1 MATQNFNDFYN
12 TYSGGN
18 GSTDTS
24 TYTGNDPLANGN
36 NDPTSGAVNLG
47 TMNVNG
53 GADPT
58 NAGFTYDQ
66 NGNLVDTS
74 GGLPSNSPN
83 TVDLSGAGGDGSN
96 TNGMGIFSS
105 LTSGLGQMLGIT
117 DPQAQAALIPYL
129 GMALQQFQQSGQY
142 RQFAQQEANVANP
155 FGQYRDQAAQQLM
168 SLEKD
173 PTQIQNTPGYKFALG
188 QMLDSVG
195 GKLAGMGLSG
205 TDAERNQMMTE
216 AQGLASKT
224 YNDTIKQL
232 SDQAGVQFS
241 PDAAAQLLAQGNT
254 ASMLAQSN
262 ALGALAAPFGIQSR
276 NTTINN
282 ATGTNGGSQ
291 GNNGGGSGGMGNLT
305 NYLTNLGNSN
315 QNEFNPNY
323 SGPGLDTSGNS
334 TSTSDPFI
342 SYDPNGNALDSS
354 GNPFGMG
361 GGE

>member
-18 GSTDTS
+18 GSTNTS
-24 TYTGNDPLANGN
+24 TYTGNDPLADGN
-36 NDPTSGAVNLG
+36 NPITVNDIYDPSGG
-47 TMNVNG
+47 T
-53 GADPT
+53 AFDPT

-96 TNGMGIFSS
+96 TNGMGIFSG
-105 LTSGLGQMLGIT
+105 LTSGLGQILGIT

-155 FGQYRDQAAQQLM
+155 FGPYRDQAAKQLM

-173 PTQIQNTPGYKFALG
+173 PSQIANTPGYQFALN
-188 QMLDSVG
+188 QALQNVG
-195 GKLAGMGLSG
+195 TKESLGGYGG
-205 TDAERNQMMTE
+205 TDTERNSLATE
-216 AQGLASKT
+216 ASGLAQQT
-224 YNDTIKQL
+224 YNNTIKQL

-282 ATGTNGGSQ
+282 TTGTNGGSQ
-291 GNNGGGSGGMGNLT
+291 GNGGGGSGGMGNLT
-305 NYLTNLGNSN
+305 NWLTNLGNSN

-323 SGPGLDTSGNS
+323 SGPGIDSNGNS
-334 TSTSDPFI
+334 TPTSDPFT
-342 SYDPNGNALDSS
+342 SFDNNGNALDPS